1 MFLPPDL
8 FARADAEPR
17 RHTPAKP
24 PAVAVIICILVAVV
38 MMLTP
43 LFYGKRI
50 LRQCFTTR
58 VSHTPHERIVCFTP
72 EALELMPVTKYR
84 TSREGKHSRA
94 WKKGAN
100 IPTTSFERSRECSI
114 CTEEFLE
121 DVRLRSLP
129 CGHRFHPDCIDP
141 WFLERSITCP
151 MCRANAAVGILTTCK
166 MPARPRRV
174 LFITEPQERQRSITR
189 GFRGSPSLHYC
200 LNHSVRRARHS
211 NPSATFSSLSDSCA
225 GSCGSLGAG
234 GLYFEVTSGVSG
246 VGKWKGEDV
255 MG

>member
-8 FARADAEPR
+8 FARADAQQR
-17 RHTPAKP
+17 GHTPDKP
-24 PAVAVIICILVAVV
+24 PAVAVIICILVAMV

-50 LRQCFTTR
+50 FRQCFTTR
-58 VSHTPHERIVCFTP
+58 ASHTPRERIVCFTP

-84 TSREGKHSRA
+84 TSREGKHDRA

-100 IPTTSFERSRECSI
+100 IPIASFERSRECSI

-141 WFLERSITCP
+141 WLLERSITCP
-151 MCRANAAVGILTTCK
+151 M
-166 MPARPRRV
+166 
-174 LFITEPQERQRSITR
+174 
-189 GFRGSPSLHYC
+189 
-200 LNHSVRRARHS
+200 
-211 NPSATFSSLSDSCA
+211 
-225 GSCGSLGAG
+225 
-234 GLYFEVTSGVSG
+234 
-246 VGKWKGEDV
+246 W
-255 MG
+255 